1 MALLREDYEK
11 MTTPELE
18 AALIADSEG
27 SDVLPVESILH
38 ILSVLSARR
47 ETKYDVEQK
56 FREFCENYLK
66 T

>member
-18 AALIADSEG
+18 AILIADCEG
-27 SDVLPVESILH
+27 SNVLPIESILD

-47 ETKYDVEQK
+47 GSKCDVQQK
-56 FREFCENYLK
+56 FREFCEEYLK